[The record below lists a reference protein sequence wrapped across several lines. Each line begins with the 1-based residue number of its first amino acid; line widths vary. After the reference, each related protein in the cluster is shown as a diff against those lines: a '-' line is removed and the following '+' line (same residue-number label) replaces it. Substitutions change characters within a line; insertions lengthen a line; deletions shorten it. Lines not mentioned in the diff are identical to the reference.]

1 MSGKS
6 TYEWWIDFTISLFH
20 SCSREKRYL
29 LERGC
34 THRRP
39 ITDPSPFSTPP
50 FLSSFFVQERKDIL
64 YPPSPTLQK
73 WVANRPMSDE
83 SISLFLS
90 YILAQERKHTF
101 LREGALIADPSP
113 THPLLAH
120 HHFSLPFLFK
130 REKIS
135 YIHHL
140 RHSRNESQI
149 DLWVANRPMSYE
161 HTFKE
166 EIYSLIVHGF
176 DFSDQR
182 PYFTTTHLETT
193 TTWYFISHGTS
204 HFQHS
209 ARHHPHPLLQQSTFL
224 PRPSFSSLHFHFF
237 HSTCWEKKTTY

>member
-6 TYEWWIDFTISLFH
+6 TYEWWIYFTISLFH

-135 YIHHL
+135 YIHHIG
-140 RHSRNESQI
+140 HSRNEWQI
-149 DLWVANRPMSYE
+149 DLWTTNTPSRKYIHLLYMDSTLATNDPILRQHIWRQRQLDILFRTGRPIFNIQQDTIHIRSCNN
-161 HTFKE
+161 
-166 EIYSLIVHGF
+166 
-176 DFSDQR
+176 
-182 PYFTTTHLETT
+182 
-193 TTWYFISHGTS
+193 
-204 HFQHS
+204 
-209 ARHHPHPLLQQSTFL
+209 PLFFRDPL
-224 PRPSFSSLHFHFF
+224 SLHYI
-237 HSTCWEKKTTY
+237 STSFIQRVERKKQLIN